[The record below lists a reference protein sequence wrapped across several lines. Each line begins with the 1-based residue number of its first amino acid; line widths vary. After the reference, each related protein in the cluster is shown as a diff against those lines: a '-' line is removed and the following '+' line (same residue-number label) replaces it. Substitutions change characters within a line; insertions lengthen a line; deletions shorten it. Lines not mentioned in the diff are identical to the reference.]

1 MIKITSGKDLIL
13 EICVSDF
20 TLVIAEL
27 LASMALYP
35 INEFAAKE
43 TCRGAEIESDA
54 VVYRAIVDP
63 EKEFDFVRNFVQSLK
78 NVFSSYP
85 PSLLCRIDDDGVSS
99 SAEADLLFV
108 AQVLVVSSCA
118 ITK

>member
-1 MIKITSGKDLIL
+1 M
-13 EICVSDF
+13 EICVIDF
-20 TLVIAEL
+20 TLARAEL

-63 EKEFDFVRNFVQSLK
+63 EKEFDFVRNFVQSFK
-78 NVFSSYP
+78 NVFSSFSP
-85 PSLLCRIDDDGVSS
+85 RVSFAALMMMGLAAQQKQICFLLPKH
-99 SAEADLLFV
+99 L
-108 AQVLVVSSCA
+108 
-118 ITK
+118 

>member
-1 MIKITSGKDLIL
+1 MADWVFDKNYFWQRPNLG
-13 EICVSDF
+13 ICVSDF
-20 TLVIAEL
+20 TLARAEL

-63 EKEFDFVRNFVQSLK
+63 E
-78 NVFSSYP
+78 
-85 PSLLCRIDDDGVSS
+85 
-99 SAEADLLFV
+99 
-108 AQVLVVSSCA
+108 
-118 ITK
+118 

>member
-1 MIKITSGKDLIL
+1 MKLIYIKIPEYDQDHDISNPYIRYYENVLWRIECLIKITSGKNLIL

-20 TLVIAEL
+20 TLARAEL

-63 EKEFDFVRNFVQSLK
+63 E
-78 NVFSSYP
+78 
-85 PSLLCRIDDDGVSS
+85 
-99 SAEADLLFV
+99 
-108 AQVLVVSSCA
+108 
-118 ITK
+118 

>member
-1 MIKITSGKDLIL
+1 MDQKSIWQLVILDRCPNEKIISGLSENDLYQYSWLWSRSWYFQSFNYWNVLWQIECLIKITSGNDLIL

-63 EKEFDFVRNFVQSLK
+63 E
-78 NVFSSYP
+78 
-85 PSLLCRIDDDGVSS
+85 
-99 SAEADLLFV
+99 
-108 AQVLVVSSCA
+108 
-118 ITK
+118 

>member
-1 MIKITSGKDLIL
+1 MIKIMIIPIPTLENIKMLYGKIECLIKITSGKDKIL

-20 TLVIAEL
+20 TLARAEL

-63 EKEFDFVRNFVQSLK
+63 E
-78 NVFSSYP
+78 
-85 PSLLCRIDDDGVSS
+85 
-99 SAEADLLFV
+99 
-108 AQVLVVSSCA
+108 
-118 ITK
+118 